1 MNIGIIGS
9 GGREHSICY
18 KINKSKDVN
27 KIFCFPGNAGTEKIA
42 KNIDI
47 DISNFKNLY
56 QEVVKNKIELLI
68 VGPEIPLVNGIVD
81 YFKSKNIKI
90 FGPNKKAAQLEGS
103 KIFMKRIC
111 EKFDIPSAKFRQIK
125 NKKEA
130 EEFLKTV
137 EFPVVV
143 KSDGLAAGKG
153 VTICKNE
160 KDALVDIKNI
170 LNGKFSSS
178 SKVIVEE
185 FLSGYEASYFV
196 ITDGKDFKFLGSAQ
210 DHKKIGEGDTGLNT
224 GGMGAY
230 SPSLLINNEI
240 EKKIIEKIIKPT
252 LKGMREIKC
261 NYFGILYAGLM
272 IKDNEPKLI
281 EYNIR
286 FGDPEC
292 QTLMM
297 RLESDLLHIILST
310 LENKISNLEIKW
322 NKNPCITV
330 VAASKGYPEEYEKN
344 DEILIKDY
352 EHNDSSQLF
361 HAGTIT
367 DQNGILRSNG
377 GRVFNSTVMADNLKN
392 ARDKALEI
400 LDRVEWKNKYYR
412 RDIGYQIIDK

>member
-18 KINKSKDVN
+18 KINKSKDAN

-47 DISNFKNLY
+47 DISNFKNLH
-56 QEVVKNKIELLI
+56 QEVVKNQIELLI

-103 KIFMKRIC
+103 KIFMKKIC
-111 EKFDIPSAKFRQIK
+111 EKFNIPSAKFREIK
-125 NKKEA
+125 SEKEA
-130 EEFLKTV
+130 KEFLKTV

-160 KDALVDIKNI
+160 KEAVVDINNI

-178 SKVIVEE
+178 KKVIVEE

-240 EKKIIEKIIKPT
+240 EKKIIERIIEPT

-261 NYFGILYAGLM
+261 DYFGILYAGLM

-286 FGDPEC
+286 FGDP
-292 QTLMM
+292 
-297 RLESDLLHIILST
+297 
-310 LENKISNLEIKW
+310 
-322 NKNPCITV
+322 
-330 VAASKGYPEEYEKN
+330 
-344 DEILIKDY
+344 
-352 EHNDSSQLF
+352 
-361 HAGTIT
+361 
-367 DQNGILRSNG
+367 
-377 GRVFNSTVMADNLKN
+377 
-392 ARDKALEI
+392 
-400 LDRVEWKNKYYR
+400 
-412 RDIGYQIIDK
+412 

>member
-18 KINKSKDVN
+18 KINKSKDAN

-47 DISNFKNLY
+47 DISNFKNLH
-56 QEVVKNKIELLI
+56 QEVVKNQIELLI

-103 KIFMKRIC
+103 KIFMKKIC
-111 EKFDIPSAKFRQIK
+111 EKFNIPSAKFREIK
-125 NKKEA
+125 SGKEA

-160 KDALVDIKNI
+160 KEAVIDIKNI

-185 FLSGYEASYFV
+185 FLSGYEASYFI

-230 SPSLLINNEI
+230 SPSLLINN
-240 EKKIIEKIIKPT
+240 
-252 LKGMREIKC
+252 
-261 NYFGILYAGLM
+261 
-272 IKDNEPKLI
+272 
-281 EYNIR
+281 
-286 FGDPEC
+286 
-292 QTLMM
+292 
-297 RLESDLLHIILST
+297 
-310 LENKISNLEIKW
+310 
-322 NKNPCITV
+322 
-330 VAASKGYPEEYEKN
+330 
-344 DEILIKDY
+344 
-352 EHNDSSQLF
+352 
-361 HAGTIT
+361 
-367 DQNGILRSNG
+367 
-377 GRVFNSTVMADNLKN
+377 
-392 ARDKALEI
+392 
-400 LDRVEWKNKYYR
+400 
-412 RDIGYQIIDK
+412 